1 MLWII
6 TILRY
11 HSSFLMSVPN
21 LQRRL
26 SLLMRLLSDRS
37 ASYKKI
43 LRLRGRLDLVLACAR
58 SLTGDT
64 IDFAQAQ
71 IPLVEVEE
79 GVLDTRTRS
88 SSEEEEEE
96 EEEEEKEESS
106 EDTSEDESK
115 SEGSSCSEIEEA
127 SLDDKE
133 SS

>member
-88 SSEEEEEE
+88 SSEEE
-96 EEEEEKEESS
+96 S

-115 SEGSSCSEIEEA
+115 SEGSSCSETEEA